1 MAYVEK
7 RKDGRGRPK
16 GNGPRHIRPK
26 TEIVVADAAIEE
38 IAENVDNIREAIRA
52 ALVDNLPNLGPWL
65 KAVGKDDPKGA
76 LTAFKDYSEF
86 VLAKYQRSDQK
97 SDAAPVNVVFET
109 IGEHKKRTKKTTE
122 NDDQ

>member
-1 MAYVEK
+1 MEEPKK

-16 GNGPRHIRPK
+16 GNGPRHIK
-26 TEIVVADAAIEE
+26 KSNVVVTADAEYQE
-38 IAENVDNIREAIRA
+38 IAENTDNIREAIRA

-65 KAVGKDDPKGA
+65 KAVGENDPKGA

-109 IGEHKKRTKKTTE
+109 IGEHKKRTKKTTT
-122 NDDQ
+122 DDNR